1 MHRIIGRKPKGF
13 EWFEEVRNQSPKV
26 LVGTKII
33 MEFYTVS
40 EFIEKVVYRHED
52 IYDVF
57 RSKEKIVAS
66 GGRGYIL

>member
-1 MHRIIGRKPKGF
+1 MQSKVVMGT
-13 EWFEEVRNQSPKV
+13 EVI
-26 LVGTKII
+26 L
-33 MEFYTVS
+33 EFYTVS
-40 EFIEKVVYRHED
+40 EFIEKAVYMHED